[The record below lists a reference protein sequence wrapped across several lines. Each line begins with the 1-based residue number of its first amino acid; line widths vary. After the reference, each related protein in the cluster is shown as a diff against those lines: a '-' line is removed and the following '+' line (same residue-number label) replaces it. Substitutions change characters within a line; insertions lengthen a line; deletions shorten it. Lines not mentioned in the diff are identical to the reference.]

1 MINKMNLS
9 NKGDNFIVMTITQ
22 IMVFVHV
29 AETLNFTQAAQE
41 LHMTQPAVS
50 HAIASIENELDV
62 QLLLRD
68 RKKGVLLTEVGQRV
82 LLEFRSIL
90 QSMQK
95 VQQQVAAEKGLDI
108 GTITIGAFPS
118 ASAYFLPPII
128 HQIRQNYPNLVF
140 DLQEGSTNEVRDWVH
155 SRQIEAGLILLPDP
169 LVDTIPLYS
178 DQMIVLLPDGHP
190 LHAQKHISIR
200 HLDGQDMILC
210 KGGHEVAIMEAFQR
224 EKSQLHINF
233 TTHNISTLVNM
244 VRQGLGIGIVS
255 ELALS
260 MFPHELTVREVSP
273 QITRQIGIAVPSVNN
288 ASLAV
293 QLFIRTAKELF
304 AAETAADKV

>member
-1 MINKMNLS
+1 
-9 NKGDNFIVMTITQ
+9 MTITQ
-22 IMVFVHV
+22 IMVFVRV

-41 LHMTQPAVS
+41 MHMTQPAVS
-50 HAIASIENELDV
+50 HAIASIENELDA

-68 RKKGVLLTEVGQRV
+68 RKKGVLLTELGQRV

-108 GTITIGAFPS
+108 GTVTIGAFPS

-140 DLQEGSTNEVRDWVH
+140 DLQEGSTNEVREWVH
-155 SRQIEAGLILLPDP
+155 SRQIEAGIILLPDP

-178 DQMIVLLPDGHP
+178 DQMIVLLPEQHP
-190 LHAQKHISIR
+190 LQSQERISIR
-200 HLDGQDMILC
+200 HLDGQDVILC

-224 EKSQLHINF
+224 EKSHLQIKF
-233 TTHNISTLVNM
+233 TTHNVSTLVNM

-260 MFPHELTVREVSP
+260 MFPHELTVKEVSP
-273 QITRQIGIAVPSVNN
+273 QITRQIGIAVPSLGN

-293 QLFIRTAKELF
+293 QLFVRTAKELF
-304 AAETAADKV
+304 TEEAAEMVPDGT